1 MLNTIRILL
10 TILVTLL
17 GSYAL
22 ITQNFNLMPLTF
34 SFLGLS
40 ILINGVIGLKENRK
54 FMSYTSF
61 LAAAFL
67 IFVAI
72 YTAIIR

>member
-1 MLNTIRILL
+1 MLNMLRILL
-10 TILVTLL
+10 TSLVTLL
-17 GSYAL
+17 GLYAL
-22 ITQNFNLMPLTF
+22 LTQDFKLLPLTF
-34 SFLGLS
+34 LFLGLS
-40 ILINGVIGLKENRK
+40 ILINGVTDLKENRN
-54 FMSYTSF
+54 FTSYTSF

>member
-1 MLNTIRILL
+1 
-10 TILVTLL
+10 
-17 GSYAL
+17 
-22 ITQNFNLMPLTF
+22 MPLTF

-67 IFVAI
+67 IFV
-72 YTAIIR
+72 